1 MLLIGELGQ
10 HESVVQGAEVNEMLG
25 FEFEFVEELPELDD
39 FLLEKRVVDHH
50 VENLSQGLR
59 LRVVVVE

>member
-1 MLLIGELGQ
+1 MLLIRELWQ
-10 HESVVQGAEVNEMLG
+10 HESIVQGSQVDEMLG
-25 FEFEFVEELPELDD
+25 FKFEFVEELPELDD